1 MAVSKA
7 DVELAGRVM
16 DIRPKAEPDVT
27 LLREDDLQ
35 RRREDREA
43 FLKRKRPN
51 RGLRCETLDC
61 ENEKYQLAES
71 LCHE

>member
-1 MAVSKA
+1 MAVLKA
-7 DVELAGRVM
+7 DVELAGRVL

-43 FLKRKRPN
+43 FLKRKRPTGVPP
-51 RGLRCETLDC
+51 RKLRLRE
-61 ENEKYQLAES
+61 
-71 LCHE
+71 